1 MWNIQK
7 PLGGLVSS
15 MPRSP
20 ATESTMYWTTITTQ
34 HTYHFGSSISIGI
47 LCVVF
52 FSCSLRIRFFCVFA
66 RNALTLILSLISC
79 INCGCCCYCGC
90 SLPWNHLAS
99 KCYCMFAKK
108 KPFKIRIFSF
118 AKKIVPQL
126 SCIWTTEKYE
136 MKKKNNIV
144 LLKIRRCVILNLFHN
159 LVFNCQFG
167 FFIHI
172 LYYFFD

>member
-1 MWNIQK
+1 MKHTKTIGGTCELYATQPSHRKHNVLNHYHNSTYISFRFEHIHWNSVCCCFF
-7 PLGGLVSS
+7 LLSS
-15 MPRSP
+15 YS
-20 ATESTMYWTTITTQ
+20 
-34 HTYHFGSSISIGI
+34 F
-47 LCVVF
+47 
-52 FSCSLRIRFFCVFA
+52 FFCVFA

-167 FFIHI
+167 FFMHI